1 MTTSMN
7 TPVLPSPLEEPLS
20 PKARRRRSKQK
31 SASFW
36 LFWGFLAPALL
47 LTVLF
52 TVWPAITSVPL
63 MFQRWQGYGQAQWIG
78 FTNFENLFTDPDAL
92 NALLRTFFLTIGA
105 AGGTVII
112 GTALAIAFHRKI
124 PFSNTLKFIVFLPVI
139 LPPTMFALAWKNAL
153 DPTLGWVN
161 PILAGINPDWALNW
175 LSDPAVVMWVVTFVA
190 TIQYVGI
197 PMILMLSAMNDIP
210 ESVNEAATLDGVN
223 GWQRIWHITLP
234 LTRDVLVVVIGLQI
248 IGNFKQLDT
257 VYALTQGGPGLASD
271 IMSTFI
277 YREGFQLGNFGY
289 ASVAA
294 FFGTLIIVVAS
305 VAYTFFFRPA
315 KMSNQ

>member
-1 MTTSMN
+1 MTTSLAPIS
-7 TPVLPSPLEEPLS
+7 PVPSRTEQKAAKKKRRPQ
-20 PKARRRRSKQK
+20 PKTTR
-31 SASFW
+31 W
-36 LFWGFLAPALL
+36 LFYGFLTPAIV
-47 LTVLF
+47 LTGVF
-52 TVWPAITSVPL
+52 TVWPAIASIPL
-63 MFQRWQGYGQAQWIG
+63 MFQRWQGYGKPRWVG
-78 FTNFENLFTDPDAL
+78 FDNFDKLFSDPDAL
-92 NALLRTFFLTIGA
+92 GALFRTFFITIGA

-153 DPTLGWVN
+153 DPALGWVN
-161 PILAGINPDWALNW
+161 PILKSINADLALNW
-175 LSDPAVVMWVVTFVA
+175 LSDPSVVMWVVTFVA

-210 ESVNEAATLDGVN
+210 ESVNEAATLDGVSP
-223 GWQRIWHITLP
+223 WQRIFHVTLP
-234 LTRDVLVVVIGLQI
+234 LCRDVLVVVIGLQL

-257 VYALTQGGPGLASD
+257 VYALTQGGPGRASD

-277 YREGFQLGNFGY
+277 YRESFQLSDFGY
-289 ASVAA
+289 ASTAA
-294 FFGTLIIVVAS
+294 FIGTIIIVAVS
-305 VAYTFFFRPA
+305 VTYTFFFRPN